1 MCKKYTTLLHTLMGK
16 LIRLLDKMSLL
27 LVLVT
32 SNKLKTCNY
41 HFFGEFLQAKKQA
54 IEELKSLREV

>member
-1 MCKKYTTLLHTLMGK
+1 MGK